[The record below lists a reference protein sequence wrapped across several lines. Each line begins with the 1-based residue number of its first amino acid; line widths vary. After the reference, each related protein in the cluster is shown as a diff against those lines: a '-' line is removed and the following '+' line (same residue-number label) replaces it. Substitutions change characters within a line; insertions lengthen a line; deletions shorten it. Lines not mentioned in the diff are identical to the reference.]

1 MSIKLMSAIFETEFR
16 DLETGEVEN
25 DKPKHAKASS
35 CKIVM
40 LAIADHA
47 NDEGES
53 AYPGLTRLEVKTAL
67 SRQGLVDVIKA
78 LKYNGL
84 LFVSDEPSKLGTNDY
99 TINNACFPKLLDKD
113 DARLLVKPLD
123 QGSQATLLGV
133 VKPLDSNHPLT
144 TKESSLDKKTK
155 NSILAKSGI
164 EWQIAAGV
172 EIKQETIDEA
182 VLEKA
187 ALDTF
192 ERDMQVASNWE
203 WYPAKGSNER
213 AWKYLREFVVNVYKE
228 DKKAFEKYQTWR
240 TQPYARGAMSNL
252 AIKRRP
258 EDFPSSWTDFL
269 ASTMYEKPRRV
280 VSDDERTDLDE
291 DGIPQS
297 YM

>member
-1 MSIKLMSAIFETEFR
+1 MTTLRRELRLKFEEILKSEAVFCSDGLENTSPYREEISALAEKLADTAFIFLNPVRTTEP
-16 DLETGEVEN
+16 
-25 DKPKHAKASS
+25 KPEPKFDFAKA
-35 CKIVM
+35 
-40 LAIADHA
+40 
-47 NDEGES
+47 
-53 AYPGLTRLEVKTAL
+53 GL
-67 SRQGLVDVIKA
+67 D
-78 LKYNGL
+78 
-84 LFVSDEPSKLGTNDY
+84 
-99 TINNACFPKLLDKD
+99 
-113 DARLLVKPLD
+113 
-123 QGSQATLLGV
+123 
-133 VKPLDSNHPLT
+133 
-144 TKESSLDKKTK
+144 
-155 NSILAKSGI
+155 
-164 EWQIAAGV
+164 WQIAAGV

-240 TQPYARGAMSNL
+240 TQPFARGAMSNL

-280 VSDDERTDLDE
+280 VSDDERTDLDAT
-291 DGIPQS
+291 GAPIS
-297 YM
+297 Y